1 MPTSA
6 PLARLLWFA
15 SPTFPTGG
23 YAYSHGLEFSVE
35 AGDVTTEAHLKT
47 WLETFLQHGAGHSDA
62 ILVRHAHRAAN
73 DQAALHDLA
82 ELAEAM
88 APGLER
94 HLETTA
100 QGQAFAAAAAI
111 WEGVKPGHP
120 YPVAFGAFAA
130 RQSVPEH
137 DACIGYLAAT
147 LAALVSAGIR
157 LIPLGQSAG
166 LRLLRALEPT
176 LLSVAETTVA
186 ATLDDLGSAAF
197 RMDIASLRHE
207 TQHTRIF
214 RS

>member
-1 MPTSA
+1 MVTHA

-15 SPTFPTGG
+15 SPSFPTGG

-35 AGDVTTEAHLKT
+35 AGEIPTEARLES
-47 WLETFLQHGAGHSDA
+47 WLDTFLQHGAGRTDA
-62 ILVRHAHRAAN
+62 ILVRHAHRAARS
-73 DQAALHDLA
+73 QLQLQTLI

-88 APGLER
+88 ALGLER

-100 QGQAFAAAAAI
+100 QGAAFAAAATI
-111 WEGVKPGHP
+111 WGPAQPAAP

-130 RQSVPEH
+130 TQGASEH
-137 DACIGYLAAT
+137 EACIGYLAAT
-147 LAALVSAGIR
+147 LANLVSAGIR

-176 LLSVAETTVA
+176 LLAVAEATAT
-186 ATLDDLGSAAF
+186 ATLNDLGSAAF
-197 RMDIASLRHE
+197 QMDIAALRHE